1 MLILALGIVAAS
13 VIWLLFVKREK
24 PVGPVVRW
32 VGGSAGIVVLGLVAT
47 LRGGLVAGVLVV
59 AAGSFL
65 LWVSMGGLGGGGG
78 GGGGPDPPREP
89 DPDPSPGE
97 RADLP
102 PKALDHDAFDRA
114 RAEWERAVPR
124 AAEPSARCRRG
135 ASRRAAR
142 AAQPED
148 APAECG

>member
-114 RAEWERAVPR
+114 RAEWERGVR
-124 AAEPSARCRRG
+124 ESG
-135 ASRRAAR
+135 
-142 AAQPED
+142 
-148 APAECG
+148 